1 MSVVIAVL
9 ALSEAAHRAVEMEDR
24 LRLAS
29 TAIFWP
35 ALRAGVDALP
45 REELTRMR
53 TFEAVKAS
61 MQASLPITTV
71 VRGSSSQIL
80 QPRQVVVQNADAW
93 RALWKEHSATPLPA
107 DIPDFT
113 RETIVAVFLGQRPT
127 AGYAVEITGV
137 RAEGGGFVA
146 EYVERKPPSNA
157 STAQVLT
164 SPFHIVRIPT
174 TGAPI
179 VFRERP

>member
-1 MSVVIAVL
+1 MPVVIAVL
-9 ALSEAAHRAVEMEDR
+9 MA
-24 LRLAS
+24 
-29 TAIFWP
+29 
-35 ALRAGVDALP
+35 
-45 REELTRMR
+45 
-53 TFEAVKAS
+53 

-80 QPRQVVVQNADAW
+80 EARQVVVQNADAW
-93 RALWKEHSATPLPA
+93 RALWKQHSATPLPA
-107 DIPDFT
+107 DIPDFS

-127 AGYAVEITGV
+127 AGYTVEITTV
-137 RAEGGGFVA
+137 RQEGGAFVA

-164 SPFHIVRIPT
+164 SPFHIVRIPRPS
-174 TGAPI
+174 API